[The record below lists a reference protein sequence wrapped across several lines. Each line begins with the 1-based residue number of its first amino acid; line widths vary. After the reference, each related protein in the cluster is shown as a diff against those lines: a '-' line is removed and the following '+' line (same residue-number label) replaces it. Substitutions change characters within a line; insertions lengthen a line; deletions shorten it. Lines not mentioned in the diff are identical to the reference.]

1 MALQLRPLKF
11 RALALIAGAASLG
24 LISVACGSNSPEAA
38 SNAPATPPAASATTP
53 AAPQASQLPP
63 VKDPGVDGFSGQRAF
78 DQVKKQVDFG
88 PRPPGSDAIHKLQ
101 DYLLAELK
109 SYGCQID
116 TDDFHAQT
124 PNGNIAMKN
133 IVAKIPGKSSNVI
146 LLATHYD
153 TDTIDQQDNKMTN
166 FVGADDAGS
175 STGVMLEI
183 ARVLCGKPQP
193 ATIWIA
199 FFDGE
204 EAMKHWDNDSDGTYG
219 SREMAAK
226 FAASG
231 ELLKIKAMV
240 LADLIGNKD
249 LKVRRDASAPDW
261 MNDIAW
267 NNAAKLGYQSVFLSD
282 RFSYEDDHQPFMHRN
297 VPALDLIDCCGEN
310 VPYWHTPGDT
320 LDKLSPVSLQIIGDV
335 ILTSLPDIA
344 RHIH

>member
-1 MALQLRPLKF
+1 MSLRLKTI
-11 RALALIAGAASLG
+11 RLGTAALIAAGACVGVLA
-24 LISVACGSNSPEAA
+24 VACGGNSPGATSSAA
-38 SNAPATPPAASATTP
+38 APAAANSTAATPQSSHLPPA
-53 AAPQASQLPP
+53 
-63 VKDPGVDGFSGQRAF
+63 KDPGVEGFSGQRAF
-78 DQVKKQVDFG
+78 AQVKKQVDFG
-88 PRPPGSDAIHKLQ
+88 PRPPGTDAIHKLQ
-101 DYLLAELK
+101 DYMLAELH
-109 SYGCQID
+109 SYGCEVD
-116 TDDFHAQT
+116 TDDFHAST

-133 IVAKIPGKSSNVI
+133 IIAKISGKSSNVI

-153 TDTIDQQDNKMTN
+153 TDTIDAQDAKMSG

-204 EAMKHWDNDSDGTYG
+204 EAMKHWDSESDGLFG

-231 ELLKIKAMV
+231 DLRKIKAMV
-240 LADLIGNKD
+240 LADLVGNKD
-249 LKVRRDASAPDW
+249 LKLRRDSTAPPWLSDIFWSA
-261 MNDIAW
+261 AG
-267 NNAAKLGYQSVFLSD
+267 KLGYQSVFISD
-282 RFSYEDDHQPFMHRN
+282 SANYEDDHTPFLHRN

-310 VPYWHTPGDT
+310 VPYWHTPEDT
-320 LDKLSPVSLQIIGDV
+320 LDKLSPVSLQIVGDV
-335 ILTSLPDIA
+335 ILTSLPEVA